1 MPARDVLLAAARRFP
16 LRELLLFLAL
26 AAGAALV
33 VYGVA
38 LVNEPAAFITAGLL
52 TAGLGVLFLTEAG

>member
-1 MPARDVLLAAARRFP
+1 MPVRDLLLAVVRRFP
-16 LRELLLFLAL
+16 AREFLLFVFLV
-26 AAGAALV
+26 AAAALV

-38 LVNEPAAFITAGLL
+38 LVNEPAAYITAGLL